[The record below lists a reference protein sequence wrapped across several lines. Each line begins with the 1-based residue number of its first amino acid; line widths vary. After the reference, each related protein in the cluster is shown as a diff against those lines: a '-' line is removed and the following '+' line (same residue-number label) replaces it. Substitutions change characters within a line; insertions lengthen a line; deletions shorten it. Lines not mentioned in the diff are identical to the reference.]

1 MPGKRIPDLPAIA
14 GASTANDDNLVIF
27 DTDANTTKR
36 ILRSQLAA
44 GIVGDLPYTP
54 SGGIAATTVPTAI
67 AELDSEAAKSATLAA
82 AGGAALIGNTPAG
95 TIAATT
101 VQGAINEIVSDLA
114 ANSGAALVGFL
125 QAGSGATART
135 TQSKLREWVSVLDF
149 GADPTGVADST
160 AAIQS
165 AINYAATRA
174 LVGGTVY
181 LPPGSYKTSSTIYT
195 YGAGASGQV
204 ALVGAGIFSTRLMPS
219 GDFTVL
225 NLVTSYM
232 ESGGFSIEWP
242 VTAAASIPATR
253 IGVELAGANWQF
265 SYATLK
271 DVTVMYGY
279 RGFVLNDWTGQPFGT
294 AYLCTLQQLTAFR
307 CADWGFYLNSKTGS
321 TTLRMLHCYV
331 RGDNSSGG
339 AQYGKGV
346 YANNFNDIYT
356 EQLAVDQC
364 LNSWVQLVNY
374 NVAVLNGSAFEACKI
389 STTGATAVYFNGLQ
403 TVVNGFKDISCSYD
417 TGGNARVIYC
427 GVTCTLSL
435 SGYNEQFSTVAGGT
449 TKYRIV
455 FNAVGT
461 QISINDRSV
470 VPSQVLDNGWFANA
484 VYEGRRLSSVG
495 NAPNY
500 GSWLRGDNVLNGAPA
515 IGAPKGWVCTV
526 TGSPGTWVSEG
537 NL

>member
-1 MPGKRIPDLPAIA
+1 MTTLTPTPKQQFL
-14 GASTANDDNLVIF
+14 
-27 DTDANTTKR
+27 DANGVPLAGGKVYTY
-36 ILRSQLAA
+36 AA
-44 GIVGDLPYTP
+44 GTTTPLTTYTDESGTVPNTNPVILDSRGEAAIWLGVASYKLKLTTAADAEIWTVDNIVSASVQALADLSE
-54 SGGIAATTVPTAI
+54 SGG
-67 AELDSEAAKSATLAA
+67 S
-82 AGGAALIGNTPAG
+82 
-95 TIAATT
+95 
-101 VQGAINEIVSDLA
+101 
-114 ANSGAALVGFL
+114 ALVGFL
-125 QAGSGATART
+125 QSGTGAIATTVQA
-135 TQSKLREWVSVLDF
+135 KLREFVSVKDF
-149 GADPTGVADST
+149 GAVGDGVADDT
-160 AAIQS
+160 AAIQA
-165 AINYAATRA
+165 AITFAATRS
-174 LVGGTVY
+174 LVGGVVY
-181 LPPGSYKTSSTIYT
+181 LPPGSYKVSSTIYT

-204 ALVGAGIFSTRLMPS
+204 ALVGAGIFSTRILPN

-232 ESGGFSIEWP
+232 QSGEFSIEWP
-242 VTAAASIPATR
+242 ATAAASIPATR

-321 TTLRMLHCYV
+321 TTLRMIHCYV
-331 RGDNSSGG
+331 RGDTSAGG
-339 AQYGKGV
+339 GVQYGKGV
-346 YANNFNDIYT
+346 FVSNFNDIYT

-364 LNSWVQLVNY
+364 LNSWVQFVNY
-374 NVAVLNGSAFEACKI
+374 NVAVLNGTAFEACKI
-389 STTGATAVYFNGLQ
+389 STTGATAVYLNGSQ

-427 GVTCTLSL
+427 GATCTLSL

-449 TKYRIV
+449 TKYRVV

-484 VYEGRRLSSVG
+484 VYEGRRLSSTG
-495 NAPNY
+495 IAPNY
-500 GSWLRGDNVLNGAPA
+500 GTWLRGDKVFNAAAAVGAA
-515 IGAPKGWVCTV
+515 KGWVCTV
-526 TGSPGTWVSEG
+526 SGSPGTWVSEG

>member
-1 MPGKRIPDLPAIA
+1 MPGKRIPDLTAIA
-14 GASTANDDNLVIF
+14 GASTANDDNLVIY
-27 DTDANTTKR
+27 DTSEGTTKR

-54 SGGIAATTVPTAI
+54 AGFIAATTVPTAI
-67 AELDSEAAKSATLAA
+67 AE
-82 AGGAALIGNTPAG
+82 
-95 TIAATT
+95 IA
-101 VQGAINEIVSDLA
+101 SDLSA
-114 ANSGAALVGFL
+114 SSGASLVGFL
-125 QAGSGATART
+125 QSGTGATART
-135 TQSKLREWVSVLDF
+135 TQAKLRDVVSVKDF
-149 GADPTGVADST
+149 GAVGDGVTDDT
-160 AAIQS
+160 AAIQA
-165 AINYAATRA
+165 AITFAATRS
-174 LVGGTVY
+174 LVGGIVY

-204 ALVGAGIFSTRLMPS
+204 ALVGAGIFSTRILPN

-265 SYATLK
+265 AYATLK
-271 DVTVMYGY
+271 NVTVSYGY
-279 RGFVLNDWTGQPFGT
+279 HGFVLNDWTGQPFGT

-307 CADWGFYLNSKTGS
+307 CADWGFYLSSKTGS
-321 TTLRMLHCYV
+321 TTLRMIHCYV

-339 AQYGKGV
+339 AQYGKGAYV
-346 YANNFNDIYT
+346 NNFNDIYT
-356 EQLAVDQC
+356 EQLAIDQC
-364 LNSWVQLVNY
+364 LNSWVQFVNY
-374 NVAVLNGSAFEACKI
+374 NVAVLNGTAFEACKI
-389 STTGATAVYFNGLQ
+389 STTGATAVYLNGSQ
-403 TVVNGFKDISCSYD
+403 TVVNGFKDISCTYD
-417 TGGNARVIYC
+417 TGGNARVIFC
-427 GVTCTLSL
+427 GSSCTLSL
-435 SGYNEQFSTVAGGT
+435 AGYNEQASTVVAGT

-455 FNAVGT
+455 FNAAGT
-461 QISINDRSV
+461 QISVNDRSV
-470 VPSQVLDNGWFANA
+470 LPSQVLDNGWFANA
-484 VYEGRRLSSVG
+484 VYEGRRLSSTG

-500 GSWLRGDNVLNGAPA
+500 GSWLKGDNVLNGAPA